1 MKTEQDLPNLM
12 TRKYLSGFQ
21 VKCQV
26 FVIEDRDFR
35 HFLNFPPN
43 TDVMLLIQGLTFT
56 QPNEHK

>member
-35 HFLNFPPN
+35 HFLNFPQ
-43 TDVMLLIQGLTFT
+43 TLMSCF
-56 QPNEHK
+56 